1 MQKPLIIGA
10 AGLIMLAGC
19 DALRSDYA
27 ALTAD
32 QKACA
37 ITESATFASSVTGW
51 GDLSYSAK
59 AAAVSAGVDAVAE
72 ACAIDSAALAQAKPL
87 ISAAIQAAALVE

>member
-1 MQKPLIIGA
+1 MKTLILGA
-10 AGLIMLAGC
+10 AGLVMLGGC
-19 DALRSDYA
+19 AALKSDFDAL
-27 ALTAD
+27 TTE

-51 GDLSYSAK
+51 GDMSYTQK
-59 AAAVSAGVDAVAE
+59 ATAVSAGVDAVAE
-72 ACAIDSAALAQAKPL
+72 ACAIESAALAQAKPL